1 MLAPP
6 SLFKHN
12 LLSSVP
18 RAPVGV
24 LWVSP
29 IPRTYTYLYESGSVK
44 SFAELLTNIF
54 IPLWEVGIPPPPFPF
69 LEARAKVPKHVMPC
83 FRVSSQ
89 AAGWQA
95 PPYGDAR
102 RGPVAILCSGRR
114 KLQYYL
120 RDYGFLCINL
130 LFFNLV
136 QLFIS
141 FGISVCPGRI
151 SIPFSLCVV
160 PPQVSIDPSRDP
172 KLSYFMDQFSG
183 FDCVDNEAVMDLPGS
198 EVSPEVGGHPSV
210 TPLCRPPRRPS
221 QLSLSMFS
229 GVCHLVISFD

>member
-12 LLSSVP
+12 LLSLSSVP

-95 PPYGDAR
+95 PPYGMAI
-102 RGPVAILCSGRR
+102 RGGVLSPSCAVEGENCNIICGIMVFYVLIYFS
-114 KLQYYL
+114 LIWYNYLFHLVFQYA
-120 RDYGFLCINL
+120 
-130 LFFNLV
+130 
-136 QLFIS
+136 
-141 FGISVCPGRI
+141 PGEFRSHFHCVSSRPRSASTPRETRSCRI
-151 SIPFSLCVV
+151 SWTSSLASTVW
-160 PPQVSIDPSRDP
+160 
-172 KLSYFMDQFSG
+172 
-183 FDCVDNEAVMDLPGS
+183 
-198 EVSPEVGGHPSV
+198 
-210 TPLCRPPRRPS
+210 TTRR
-221 QLSLSMFS
+221 
-229 GVCHLVISFD
+229 